1 MTVNSNNNS
10 NNQLLS
16 VFNTFTN
23 DNLTVKQSFSSNEC
37 NEYEFFDSNN
47 RKVLYVNEY
56 FNSPIDNTVLEN
68 TVYELYYDNEN
79 ESNNHDDD
87 DFLSSNVYDDIE
99 YFLSDLE
106 EYL

>member
-1 MTVNSNNNS
+1 MS
-10 NNQLLS
+10 LLS
-16 VFNTFTN
+16 EFKYVSEEYR
-23 DNLTVKQSFSSNEC
+23 LTVIQSYSGVEC

-56 FNSPIDNTVLEN
+56 FVSPIDNEKLDH

-79 ESNNHDDD
+79 TTNNHADD
-87 DFLSSNVYDDIE
+87 DFLGSNVYDDLDE
-99 YFLSDLE
+99 FLEDLE